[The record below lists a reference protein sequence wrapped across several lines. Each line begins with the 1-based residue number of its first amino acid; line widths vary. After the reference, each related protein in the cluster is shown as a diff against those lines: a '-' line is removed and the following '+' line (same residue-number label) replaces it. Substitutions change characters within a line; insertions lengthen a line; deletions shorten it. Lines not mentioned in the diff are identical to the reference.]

1 MSERIIPYPHSD
13 YCDEMD
19 LTVNI
24 GHLKLKN
31 PVMTASGTFGY
42 GEEYSEFVDLNMLGA
57 VVVKGISLKPM
68 EGNPP
73 PRICETPCGMLNAI
87 GLQNVGLK
95 RFLKEKLP
103 YLRAF
108 DTKIIVNVLGNTVQ
122 EYVKLAKALDE
133 AGVDGIELNVSCPNV
148 KQGGIL
154 FGTDKKALAKLI
166 AKVRQVVSKSILI
179 TKLSPT
185 VSNIPEFART
195 AEENGSDAITLI
207 NTIPA
212 MAIDAETWKP
222 RLSNITG
229 GLSGPAIKPIAIRMV
244 WEASRAVGIPVIGV
258 GGIMNTQDAVEFM
271 LAGATA
277 IEVGTGNFLNPL
289 ATVEIVNGIWTY
301 LDKKGISKVKDIIGG
316 VNGESN
322 SHNLNH

>member
-1 MSERIIPYPHSD
+1 
-13 YCDEMD
+13 
-19 LTVNI
+19 
-24 GHLKLKN
+24 
-31 PVMTASGTFGY
+31 MTASGTFGY

-103 YLRAF
+103 YLRTF
-108 DTKIIVNVLGNTVQ
+108 DTKVIVNVLGNTVQ

-166 AKVRQVVSKSILI
+166 AKVRQAVSKSVLI

-185 VSNIPEFART
+185 VSNIPEFAKT

-207 NTIPA
+207 NTIPG
-212 MAIDAETWKP
+212 MAIDTETWKP

-258 GGIMNTQDAVEFM
+258 GGIMNTQDALEFM

-277 IEVGTGNFLNPL
+277 IEVGTGNFLNPMV
-289 ATVEIVNGIWTY
+289 TVEIVKGIWTY
-301 LDKKGISKVKDIIGG
+301 LDKKGISTVKDIIGG
-316 VNGESN
+316 VNGKPLH
-322 SHNLNH
+322 HNPDH